1 MTITEDP
8 KPDDVQRLKIA
19 MRRVMAAISSVAIVS
34 RSGIRL
40 DRSARR
46 LVVRSQQ
53 FLASNCFVIDD
64 HRQLS
69 ASSDCYRNY
78 RLELI
83 RRCDSE
89 RELFFTT
96 LHT

>member
-1 MTITEDP
+1 M
-8 KPDDVQRLKIA
+8 DDYNLRSETGRCLAAEIA
-19 MRRVMAAISSVAIVS
+19 MQRVMAAISSVAIVS

-46 LVVRSQQ
+46 LDVRSQQ

-78 RLELI
+78 RKSSA
-83 RRCDSE
+83 RN
-89 RELFFTT
+89 
-96 LHT
+96 